1 MTIFQAISSSF
12 L

>member
-1 MTIFQAISSSF
+1 MTIFQAKLNIV